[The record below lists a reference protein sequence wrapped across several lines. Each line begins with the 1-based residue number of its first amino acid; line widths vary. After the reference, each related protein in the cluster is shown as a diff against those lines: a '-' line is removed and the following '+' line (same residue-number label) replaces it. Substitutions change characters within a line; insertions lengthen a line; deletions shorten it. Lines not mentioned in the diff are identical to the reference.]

1 MKKEVRNPKSKFL
14 KVHCEKC
21 KNEQIVFERSARDI
35 HCLICNEVLGK
46 STGGK
51 VKLIAKVVEVLE

>member
-46 STGGK
+46 STG
-51 VKLIAKVVEVLE
+51 